1 MEQFTIAVE
10 GDPTELTLTWDDVQ
24 VGVPVAVQ

>member
-1 MEQFTIAVE
+1 VE

>member
-1 MEQFTIAVE
+1 VE

-24 VGVPVAVQ
+24 VGVPVSAQ